1 MYEGFYLRKELL
13 DEKAKETRMAR
24 IEELE
29 NEIFERAAGVVN
41 AYLSFAEVTP
51 QQQEPPPEWVEKY
64 GPEGA
69 KQRLAIAKAGW
80 LPASVAPAGAK
91 LAVQAQIGIS
101 RGRAYK
107 QARLTQN
114 NLNVKIS
121 LPAPTSTDHP
131 GPTVYE
137 VRDLET

>member
-1 MYEGFYLRKELL
+1 MYEGFHLQQELK
-13 DEKAKETRMAR
+13 DEKKKETRMAR

-51 QQQEPPPEWVEKY
+51 HQAEPPPEWVEQY
-64 GPEGA
+64 GLLGA
-69 KQRLAIAKAGW
+69 QQRLAIAKAGW

-91 LAVQAQIGIS
+91 LAIQAQIGIS
-101 RGRAYK
+101 RGRAYRH
-107 QARLTQN
+107 ARLTQN

-121 LPAPTSTDHP
+121 LPAPTTSEHP